1 MKLNNTVQNR
11 YLFVYVKFSSGL
23 QTVVLVNKPRQQ
35 TFKAAATLLRE
46 MASKSI
52 VKFTTYYYANSWLT
66 ALQTT
71 KEATSSHDC
80 KEFSEVPVIAISKEA
95 VTARVHCSN
104 TISLL

>member
-66 ALQTT
+66 VHYKLQR
-71 KEATSSHDC
+71 KPQVAT
-80 KEFSEVPVIAISKEA
+80 
-95 VTARVHCSN
+95 TARNLARCP
-104 TISLL
+104 